1 MDKVNDVYIIDDD
14 KPARE
19 SLALLLRTCGL
30 QATTFESGHDFLEAV
45 SQLKAGCIILDVRMP
60 DISGLSL
67 HEMLLKQN
75 IPFPVIFV
83 TAHGDVRMAV
93 ETMASGA
100 FYFLTKPYREQEI
113 IDKVQDALLRES
125 GRLHYEAVY
134 HEKEESIS
142 LLTNR
147 EKEVIELISVGLPNK
162 AIAYKLGISE
172 RTIEVHRS
180 NMMKKVEVNNVAELI
195 NWYAEIK
202 SHIK

>member
-1 MDKVNDVYIIDDD
+1 MDKVNDVFIIDDD

-30 QATTFESGHDFLEAV
+30 QATTFESGYDFLEVA
-45 SQLKAGCIILDVRMP
+45 SQLRAGCIILDVRMP

-67 HEMLLKQN
+67 HEMLLKQS

-113 IDKVQDALLRES
+113 IDKVQEALLRES